1 MRTGT
6 EEKTPLRVSS
16 EKIQAYLTQLY
27 GDTAK
32 ISWLGE
38 IGSHGVQGMKEF
50 GYGKPLRVEFSVGGK
65 LQSAV
70 LSIMRGDKYGHQF
83 YWDRAA
89 ILMFQHETAGR
100 LPRHA
105 KPLGLGYFDVRDR
118 MVAVVEPKEFFS
130 LTELLDGE
138 DYYLHLERIGRDE
151 AAQIS
156 QSAGGVPVSEGT
168 AEGAGAGGASA
179 ATQADIDLSRGF
191 ATWLA
196 EIHSAKY
203 EDPDLY
209 LRRVR
214 DLIGAS
220 ECIFGLVDAYPYP
233 YDKYPPE
240 RFLALEK
247 RIIDWRWKLRRYTHR
262 LSVVHGDFHP
272 WNTLV
277 REDSGRYEFSVL
289 DRSRGEFGE
298 PADDVAT
305 MSLNFML
312 FGLYGQSGQP
322 RLSGAF
328 EKLYLSFWEEYLE
341 RTGDQEILEVIAPFY
356 VFRGLVIASPQWY
369 PHHPDPVREGL
380 LRFLERVLEDDTF
393 DWLGINKYL
402 D

>member
-6 EEKTPLRVSS
+6 EEKTPLRVSP

-38 IGSHGVQGMKEF
+38 IGSQGVQGMKEF

-89 ILMFQHETAGR
+89 ILMFQHETSGR

-105 KPLGLGYFDVRDR
+105 KPLGLGYFDARDR

-151 AAQIS
+151 AAQD
-156 QSAGGVPVSEGT
+156 AP
-168 AEGAGAGGASA
+168 GASA

-191 ATWLA
+191 AAWLA

-233 YDKYPPE
+233 YEKFPPE

-277 REDSGRYEFSVL
+277 REENGRYEFSVL
-289 DRSRGEFGE
+289 DRSRGEYGE

-312 FGLYGQSGQP
+312 FGLYGQSGKP

-328 EKLYLSFWEEYLE
+328 ERLYMSFWEEYLE
-341 RTGDQEILEVIAPFY
+341 RTGDEEILEVIAPFY

-369 PHHPDPVREGL
+369 PHHPEPVRDGL
-380 LRFLERVLEDDTF
+380 LRFLERVLEEDTF
-393 DWLGINKYL
+393 DWRGINKYL